1 MKKAKRIMKII
12 IIVLIVF
19 IVALLA
25 ICINHRIQL
34 KKEAEL
40 KVPPKRHRYFVLRLP
55 NRFNDIANL
64 GRGSVHKN
72 TDTVNFCGQYT
83 DPEGRCD

>member
-25 ICINHRIQL
+25 IYINHRIQL
-34 KKEAEL
+34 KKEAAI
-40 KVPPKRHRYFVLRLP
+40 Y
-55 NRFNDIANL
+55 NRCQAL
-64 GRGSVHKN
+64 
-72 TDTVNFCGQYT
+72 
-83 DPEGRCD
+83 